1 MKVYIPTCDS
11 HLFVIEAFSYF
22 FNKYWGDDFEVKVL
36 GFSEPDF
43 SLPDNFEFVSM
54 AKEQIGGAQGW
65 SNYLIEYFNSIDDE
79 HFIFGIDDFC
89 IVRPF
94 DRSLYEMLL
103 GELNETVGRID
114 LQPSLQYSRDPADV
128 SLYKECSDFDILELN
143 QNRSIKTIDSLYR
156 ITAQFSIWNRKYFL
170 RYLYSNWSPW
180 DWEIRGS
187 AMAEGDGYKIL
198 GTKDRWCALKIE
210 LLSDGQYANKIN
222 IQGMYE
228 EDKLIIKEMYQD
240 RSEEIGN
247 FKNDYEFLLEIGEN
261 K

>member
-1 MKVYIPTCDS
+1 M
-11 HLFVIEAFSYF
+11 
-22 FNKYWGDDFEVKVL
+22 
-36 GFSEPDF
+36 
-43 SLPDNFEFVSM
+43 
-54 AKEQIGGAQGW
+54 
-65 SNYLIEYFNSIDDE
+65 
-79 HFIFGIDDFC
+79 
-89 IVRPF
+89 
-94 DRSLYEMLL
+94 
-103 GELNETVGRID
+103 
-114 LQPSLQYSRDPADV
+114 
-128 SLYKECSDFDILELN
+128 N

-187 AMAEGDGYKIL
+187 AMSEGDGYKIL